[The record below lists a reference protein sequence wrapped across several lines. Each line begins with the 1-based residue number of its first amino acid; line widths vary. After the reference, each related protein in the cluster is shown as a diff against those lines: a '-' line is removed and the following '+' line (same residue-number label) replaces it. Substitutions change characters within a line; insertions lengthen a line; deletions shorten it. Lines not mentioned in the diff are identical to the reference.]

1 MSPWEPASDLS
12 KPTTNALLHSGV
24 WILYQYQSE
33 NLLPVEAKKE
43 HFAPYEQ
50 EILLLR
56 LCVILPHQKLSSLIV
71 AVTESRRQLSND
83 CPVAISQF
91 CVALSSGVL

>member
-1 MSPWEPASDLS
+1 MPKWCDIIILLRDWAPGLGHESLGGSQSDLS

-56 LCVILPHQKLSSLIV
+56 LCVFTPS
-71 AVTESRRQLSND
+71 E
-83 CPVAISQF
+83 
-91 CVALSSGVL
+91 AL